1 MERHHVNRFFVF
13 SGICGVFLLIGGL
26 LYQTKAQ
33 EAKPGERV
41 VEVEIG
47 VDAEAQV
54 REILRQAR
62 QLKTNQK
69 HLGAIV
75 QYQKI
80 VSDFPGSVHVD
91 EAQFQIGQIE
101 FHALDSTQSALSAYQ
116 KLIDNH
122 PKSEFVPQAVLGK
135 ANALLG
141 SRQGGAYDLYT
152 EVVEKFPE
160 TDVGME
166 AKIWKT
172 FLDVSKGQYTYEKA
186 IQIYQQIL
194 QDAADKPIIQAHARY
209 AIVGSYYWLGNPD
222 KAVEEIEKLIES
234 GLYTTPRSL
243 SIVYHMA
250 ATLYNWQE
258 NYAKAAQMAK
268 YVVENYPKMRVADSA
283 KNILEYAQRQL
294 KKANQAVVENNAIAI
309 DEKVW

>member
-1 MERHHVNRFFVF
+1 MERHRVSQFIVF

-41 VEVEIG
+41 VEIEIG
-47 VDAEAQV
+47 VKAEAQV
-54 REILRQAR
+54 QEILQQAR
-62 QLKTNQK
+62 QRQKDQK

-80 VSDFPGSVHVD
+80 VSDFPGSIHAD
-91 EAQFQIGQIE
+91 EAQFQIGEIE
-101 FHALDSTQSALSAYQ
+101 FHDLDSAQAALSAYQ
-116 KLIDNH
+116 KVIDNY
-122 PKSEFVPQAVLGK
+122 PNSEFVPQAMVGK

-141 SRQGGAYDLYT
+141 SRQGGAYELYS
-152 EVVEKFPE
+152 EIVEKFPE
-160 TDVGME
+160 TDVAME

-172 FLDVSKGQYTYEKA
+172 FLEVPKGIYTYELT
-186 IQIYQQIL
+186 IQIYRHIQKG
-194 QDAADKPIIQAHARY
+194 AANNPIVQAHARY
-209 AIVGSYYWLGNPD
+209 AIVGSYFWLQNPD

-250 ATLYNWQE
+250 ATLYNWQG
-258 NYAKAAQMAK
+258 NYAKAVEMAE
-268 YVVENYPKMRVADSA
+268 YVVENYPKMGTADSA
-283 KNILEYAQRQL
+283 KNILGYARKQL
-294 KKANQAVVENNAIAI
+294 KNVHQ
-309 DEKVW
+309 